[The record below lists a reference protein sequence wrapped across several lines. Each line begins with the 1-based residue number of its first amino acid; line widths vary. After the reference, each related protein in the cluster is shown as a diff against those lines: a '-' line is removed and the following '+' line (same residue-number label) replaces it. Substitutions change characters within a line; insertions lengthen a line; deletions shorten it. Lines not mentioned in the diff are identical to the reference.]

1 MTNSVNSSP
10 NNYLIKHK
18 LMTRAY
24 CLQCERPEKSC
35 ICHLVTHVDNDIHV
49 VILQHPLEVKQSKGS
64 VTLLHQSLKRSQV
77 IVGENFTDNHEV
89 QLLLQQYDQQC
100 AVLYPSDDAIVLGE
114 GGSDITS
121 PKCLFILDG
130 TWKKAYKMF
139 MSNTWL
145 QQLPHF
151 TLANDI
157 VGQYQIRKTSKKN
170 ALSSLEAC
178 CYALSALEHQQGDES
193 KYQPLLAR
201 FVEFNHFQLSF
212 NPN

>member
-1 MTNSVNSSP
+1 
-10 NNYLIKHK
+10 
-18 LMTRAY
+18 MTRAY
-24 CLQCERPEKSC
+24 CLKCERPEKSC
-35 ICHLVTHVDNDIHV
+35 ICHLVTVVDNDIYV

-64 VTLLHQSLKRSQV
+64 VTLLHQSLKNSQV
-77 IVGENFTDNHEV
+77 IIGENFTDNLEI
-89 QLLLQQYDQQC
+89 QLLLKQYEHQC
-100 AVLYPSDDAIVLGE
+100 AVLYPSDDATVLSE
-114 GGSDITS
+114 KSSDFFS

-139 MSNTWL
+139 MTNTWL

-157 VGQYQIRKTSKKN
+157 VGQYKIRKTTKRN

-178 CYALSALEHQQGDES
+178 CYALGVLEHQQS
-193 KYQPLLAR
+193 RANRYQPLLVS
-201 FVEFNHFQLSF
+201 FVAFNQFQLSF

>member
-1 MTNSVNSSP
+1 
-10 NNYLIKHK
+10 
-18 LMTRAY
+18 MTRAY

-35 ICHLVTHVDNDIHV
+35 LCHLVTLVDNDIHI

-64 VTLLHQSLKRSQV
+64 VTLLHQSLKNSQV
-77 IVGENFTDNHEV
+77 IVGENFTDNIEV
-89 QLLLQQYDQQC
+89 QRLLEHYHQQC
-100 AVLYPSDDAIVLGE
+100 AVLYPANDAVVL
-114 GGSDITS
+114 SVNNSNITT

-151 TLANDI
+151 TLENDI
-157 VGQYQIRKTSKKN
+157 VGQYRIRKTTKKH

-178 CYALSALEHQQGDES
+178 CYALSVLEHQRDGEN
-193 KYQPLLAR
+193 KYQAVLAS

>member
-1 MTNSVNSSP
+1 
-10 NNYLIKHK
+10 
-18 LMTRAY
+18 
-24 CLQCERPEKSC
+24 
-35 ICHLVTHVDNDIHV
+35 

-64 VTLLHQSLKRSQV
+64 VTLLHQSLKHSQV
-77 IVGENFTDNHEV
+77 IVGENFTDNLEV
-89 QLLLQQYDQQC
+89 ALLLKQYDQQC
-100 AVLYPSDDAIVLGE
+100 AVLYPCDDAVVLSENNSGI
-114 GGSDITS
+114 SS
-121 PKCLFILDG
+121 PKCLFIIDG

-139 MSNTWL
+139 MNNTWL

-178 CYALSALEHQQGDES
+178 CYALSVLENQRGEANI
-193 KYQPLLAR
+193 YQPLLAR